1 MVSLQAT
8 VTETVFS
15 VISIVNFVYSSP
27 LISKMFFDNL
37 LQFWE
42 GTSRFFNPSIISA
55 LLRSS
60 NSRRVLKQSL
70 PANLIIYMGTVLF
83 YEAGMKPLIR
93 SNIPDIKESYPEQV
107 MDIMMTVYIT
117 RLALSMFIDNTIYN
131 MLISKASSECGSDV
145 IQSCG
150 CGTTAL
156 IQASLA
162 SPFYYLGNI
171 AAIHVISSSMPIVGV
186 YLKFLLRS
194 LLYGQCF
201 VEYKLGTAG
210 LCTVHRYNELIKN
223 NSYCFG
229 LGLSFLTTLYL
240 CNCVID
246 KTSNAQSF
254 FIDDALF
261 CLLFQ
266 HYIMLAQLMDKPL
279 PGDKIGVDVFYH
291 SRLIVESVLKQV
303 NDWLIPHLRN
313 PVTRG
318 RLEKCLQKVNGFP
331 PLRLIKT
338 IFLEKNLQSSKEFM
352 HRPAVELFFD
362 TYGETIQTAIAEIR
376 KLRETPSIKRLQA
389 LSPYL
394 PNFILSQEVRNTLNI
409 ILTENLDQML
419 SRIDDF
425 TTIARIKVI
434 IYDKERISEINSELN
449 QEFLRP
455 FVPLELDTHPLISKI
470 SPKLS
475 QDDFQMIPKDENKD
489 SSENISD
496 AITSLMIIED
506 YSGVPTNESAQKINQ
521 RRKKKIKSSNTTLSE
536 SSHASQ
542 NNLFLAN
549 TIKPSPTT
557 KPKKALLWRARQ

>member
-1 MVSLQAT
+1 
-8 VTETVFS
+8 
-15 VISIVNFVYSSP
+15 
-27 LISKMFFDNL
+27 
-37 LQFWE
+37 
-42 GTSRFFNPSIISA
+42 
-55 LLRSS
+55 
-60 NSRRVLKQSL
+60 
-70 PANLIIYMGTVLF
+70 
-83 YEAGMKPLIR
+83 
-93 SNIPDIKESYPEQV
+93 
-107 MDIMMTVYIT
+107 
-117 RLALSMFIDNTIYN
+117 
-131 MLISKASSECGSDV
+131 
-145 IQSCG
+145 
-150 CGTTAL
+150 
-156 IQASLA
+156 
-162 SPFYYLGNI
+162 
-171 AAIHVISSSMPIVGV
+171 
-186 YLKFLLRS
+186 
-194 LLYGQCF
+194 
-201 VEYKLGTAG
+201 
-210 LCTVHRYNELIKN
+210 
-223 NSYCFG
+223 
-229 LGLSFLTTLYL
+229 
-240 CNCVID
+240 
-246 KTSNAQSF
+246 
-254 FIDDALF
+254 
-261 CLLFQ
+261 
-266 HYIMLAQLMDKPL
+266 
-279 PGDKIGVDVFYH
+279 
-291 SRLIVESVLKQV
+291 
-303 NDWLIPHLRN
+303 
-313 PVTRG
+313 
-318 RLEKCLQKVNGFP
+318 
-331 PLRLIKT
+331 
-338 IFLEKNLQSSKEFM
+338 M